1 MGASASVPGHP
12 QPLNLSQT
20 LPSMTEWS
28 GHALQQLSPPP
39 PVQHAG
45 GRPPFTTP
53 TLESMGALVGACC
66 RCSCWCKSLLGG
78 TPRSQCW
85 VTSLWTAHHPWWCS
99 GYTEP
104 PSRHSLPGIP
114 IQKVPGHRNTGVPP
128 RTPGK
133 SVLERRFKF
142 QDLIQRMLITGA
154 EASHQGAA
162 CSGGTSLAASSGRDK
177 AQRHHLPKEVL

>member
-85 VTSLWTAHHPWWCS
+85 VTSLWTAHHPWWCA

-114 IQKVPGHRNTGVPP
+114 IQKVPGHRNTGMDNLVV
-128 RTPGK
+128 
-133 SVLERRFKF
+133 SVSPILVISFPLEPLESQYLKDVSNFK
-142 QDLIQRMLITGA
+142 I
-154 EASHQGAA
+154 
-162 CSGGTSLAASSGRDK
+162 
-177 AQRHHLPKEVL
+177 

>member
-1 MGASASVPGHP
+1 M
-12 QPLNLSQT
+12 
-20 LPSMTEWS
+20 EWS
-28 GHALQQLSPPP
+28 CPSTALTSSSRAACRGP
-39 PVQHAG
+39 
-45 GRPPFTTP
+45 P
-53 TLESMGALVGACC
+53 TLYNPYLGVHGRSGWGMLQVQLLVQVPAWRDSQKPMLGNIIVDCASSLVVFRINRATKQAQPSWDPHSESP
-66 RCSCWCKSLLGG
+66 W
-78 TPRSQCW
+78 SQKHW
-85 VTSLWTAHHPWWCS
+85 DGQPS
-99 GYTEP
+99 GICL
-104 PSRHSLPGIP
+104 SHFGDFL
-114 IQKVPGHRNTGVPP
+114 PP